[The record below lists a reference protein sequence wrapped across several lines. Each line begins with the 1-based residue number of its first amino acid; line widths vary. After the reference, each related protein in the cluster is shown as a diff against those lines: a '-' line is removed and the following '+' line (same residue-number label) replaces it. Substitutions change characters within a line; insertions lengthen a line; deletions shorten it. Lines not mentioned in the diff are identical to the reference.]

1 MGEIGIFGI
10 KIQPLTKTEFLSLIE
25 SNLENGRKIVQSGV
39 NAASIVEI
47 VNNKELRTAILN
59 SNLVNVDGMSVVWAL
74 RFLGYIVPERVSCP
88 DLAEDII
95 ALAESQ
101 NYSIF
106 LLGTDEKSLLLT
118 MKKLQDEYPNLMS
131 NTRGLGLM
139 CSFDLPTAEIRNHF
153 REKCFENKLMIL
165 GCGEKSIRFRPPLN
179 ITESEIDKGLT
190 IIKKVLSFMSSN
202 N

>member
-118 MKKLQDEYPNLMS
+118 MKKLQDEYPNLKIAGHR
-131 NTRGLGLM
+131 NGYFNAEDELGIVEMINAAKTDILFLGM
-139 CSFDLPTAEIRNHF
+139 PSPKKELFV
-153 REKCFENKLMIL
+153 EKYKSLLTVKYFL
-165 GCGEKSIRFRPPLN
+165 GVGGFLIFYQ
-179 ITESEIDKGLT
+179 
-190 IIKKVLSFMSSN
+190 V
-202 N
+202 